1 MAAKN
6 PKHPKISHLASLPDS
21 VTITNIVKREH
32 CDEFFVTFNPP
43 AHRAC
48 PHCGSND
55 CVVKDS
61 RYAQTVR
68 HVAIAQRGTIITL
81 RKRRLFCKSC
91 HSTFF
96 ENPEWLHPSLHMTNP
111 LWFKL
116 CLDLT
121 QMLSVAMIARN
132 NYVTPSVV
140 TSVLDSISWE
150 HPSQLPETLCVDEF
164 KGSSGVWDSEKSRW
178 DITKYHCNISDGEA
192 GIIIDIL
199 PRITAEHL
207 KGYFHKFSSEQRKR
221 VKYYCCDMHNGF
233 ISVARELFPD
243 ANICID
249 MFHVVKLLNDT
260 VESIR
265 RRLQRDMEEQQ
276 NKESHRILKNV
287 SRSLLTSEIKQERLA
302 NPNNAKRREKL
313 KVVFGLFP
321 DLAEAYDALQEFHA
335 INNTPLLIL
344 QKSNL
349 TDWIIRNC
357 DSTVPEL
364 EKTARSIRHWRG
376 YIQNTWE
383 YHRSNSTCEGLNNKI
398 KVLKRVS
405 FGLHCFET
413 FRKRV
418 LLTCGYLRLSN
429 DPFTI
434 FNEKRKGKGIKL

>member
-1 MAAKN
+1 
-6 PKHPKISHLASLPDS
+6 
-21 VTITNIVKREH
+21 
-32 CDEFFVTFNPP
+32 
-43 AHRAC
+43 
-48 PHCGSND
+48 
-55 CVVKDS
+55 
-61 RYAQTVR
+61 
-68 HVAIAQRGTIITL
+68 
-81 RKRRLFCKSC
+81 
-91 HSTFF
+91 
-96 ENPEWLHPSLHMTNP
+96 
-111 LWFKL
+111 
-116 CLDLT
+116 
-121 QMLSVAMIARN
+121 MLSVAMIARN

-313 KVVFGLFP
+313 KVVFDLFP